1 MSRPDSNTSQR
12 KTNIGHIGPF
22 WGKLLRDR
30 GHPGNGLLDP
40 ALPLPKCHDNWP
52 KYIWDKTGLLGCL
65 WVQEPFSHF
74 QFQTKKPSKNNW
86 VPGGK
91 AGHQQVAFGQEECQ
105 VKKIREK
112 WVAPFLFALAARLQ
126 VRMMSGVVSER
137 ADTGAGGWGRG
148 GGGGESEE

>member
-12 KTNIGHIGPF
+12 KTNIGHIGPL

-52 KYIWDKTGLLGCL
+52 KYIWDKTCFLGCL
-65 WVQEPFSHF
+65 WVQELFSHF

-86 VPGGK
+86 VYAERKLHFLASSCFYNQFVRTPNK
-91 AGHQQVAFGQEECQ
+91 VSWVCVLQKVNT
-105 VKKIREK
+105 K
-112 WVAPFLFALAARLQ
+112 WIFLLKCLL
-126 VRMMSGVVSER
+126 SSY
-137 ADTGAGGWGRG
+137 
-148 GGGGESEE
+148 